1 MPNYLIII
9 LNRGKGNIF
18 NCIVDI
24 PKEFITSN
32 YVEKEICTFKLIG
45 IVSHFGESGMG
56 GHFIAFCEHNIDKK
70 WRCYNDSIVTECK
83 DDYLKKGTPY
93 ILFYK
98 KISTKIKKSNKNIYS
113 SVNLN
118 NPNLQPKKQN
128 IHKSYN
134 ERMKNSIND
143 FNLKNNIN
151 KNCPNNLEN
160 QKKVN
165 LNNQNLNI
173 NNNLIFPQN
182 NNNFQQK

>member
-1 MPNYLIII
+1 
-9 LNRGKGNIF
+9 
-18 NCIVDI
+18 
-24 PKEFITSN
+24 
-32 YVEKEICTFKLIG
+32 
-45 IVSHFGESGMG
+45 MG

-98 KISTKIKKSNKNIYS
+98 KISTKIKKNNKNIYS

-143 FNLKNNIN
+143 FNLKNIN